1 MILVDRLR
9 TCPSESVAK
18 SVSRAKVEGS
28 SGLHAVTYGTRIG
41 TSTRPGISLKNCVL
55 YICAR
60 FYEGLFYIYARFY
73 KGLLYIQE

>member
-28 SGLHAVTYGTRIG
+28 SGLHAVTYSRHQNWDEYKTRNFFEELCFVYM
-41 TSTRPGISLKNCVL
+41 RAFL
-55 YICAR
+55 
-60 FYEGLFYIYARFY
+60 
-73 KGLLYIQE
+73 